1 MKEDNKYMRL
11 ALRLAK
17 KGAGWVNPNPMV
29 GAVVVKHGEI
39 IGKGYHEY
47 FGGPH
52 AEVNAI
58 NSCSRSPRG
67 ATLYVTLEPCIHHGK
82 TPPCADLIIQKRIKR
97 VVVAMVDPNPAMNGK
112 GITYLKARNIDV
124 SVGVLEEEALKLN
137 EIFVKFIHQHRPF
150 CLFKGA
156 MTLDGKIAT
165 ATGESRWISGEPS
178 RKLVHQLR
186 HEYAAIMVG
195 IGTILIDNPRLD
207 ARRNRKISKDPI
219 KVVVDSMARISTDAE
234 VIKHNPQLVVM
245 AVTQNADKNK
255 IVALRRLGAQV
266 VVCPEKDNQ
275 VDLEYLM
282 LALGAM
288 DIDGVLLEGGGTLA
302 FSALKDRIIDKVMLF
317 IAPKFVGGKKAP
329 TIFEGEGF
337 KRMSQAV
344 PVEHLEIRRFKE
356 DFIAEGYLSCSQE
369 S

>member
-1 MKEDNKYMRL
+1 MKEDIKYMRL
-11 ALRLAK
+11 ALKLAR

-29 GAVVVKHGEI
+29 GAVIVRHGEI
-39 IGKGYHEY
+39 IGKGYHEF

-58 NSCSRSPRG
+58 NSCKRSPRG

-97 VVVAMVDPNPAMNGK
+97 VVIAMKDPNPAINGK
-112 GITYLKARNIDV
+112 GITYLKAHNIKVD
-124 SVGVLEEEALKLN
+124 VGVLEHEAEILN
-137 EIFVKFIHQHRPF
+137 EVFVKFVTQHRPF

-156 MTLDGKIAT
+156 MTLDGKIAS

-178 RKLVHQLR
+178 RKLSHQLR
-186 HEYAAIMVG
+186 HDFAAIMVG
-195 IGTILIDNPRLD
+195 IGTILVDNPRLD

-219 KVVVDSMARISTDAE
+219 KVIVDSMARISENAE
-234 VIKHNPQLVVM
+234 VIRHNPQLVVM
-245 AVTQNADKNK
+245 AVTQKADKNK

-266 VVCPEKDNQ
+266 VVCPEKNHQ

-282 LALGAM
+282 LALGSM
-288 DIDGVLLEGGGTLA
+288 EIDGVLLEGGGTLA
-302 FSALKDRIIDKVMLF
+302 FSALKDRVIDKIMLF
-317 IAPKFVGGKKAP
+317 IAPKFLGGKKAP

-337 KRMSQAV
+337 KRMSEAT
-344 PVEHLEIRRFKE
+344 PVEHLEIRKYKE

>member
-1 MKEDNKYMRL
+1 MKEDVKDMRL
-11 ALRLAK
+11 ALKLAR

-29 GAVVVKHGEI
+29 GAVIVSHGEI
-39 IGKGYHEY
+39 IGKGYHEF

-58 NSCSRSPRG
+58 KSCTKSPRG
-67 ATLYVTLEPCIHHGK
+67 ATMYVTLEPCIHHGK
-82 TPPCADLIIQKRIKR
+82 TPPCADLIIQKKIKR
-97 VVVAMVDPNPAMNGK
+97 VVVAMVDPNPSVNGK
-112 GITYLKARNIDV
+112 GIAYMRARNIHVDV
-124 SVGVLEEEALKLN
+124 GILQEEATKLN
-137 EIFVKFIHQHRPF
+137 EVFVKFMLQHRPF

-165 ATGESRWISGEPS
+165 ATGESRWISGEHS
-178 RKLVHQLR
+178 RKLAHQLR

-219 KVVVDSMARISTDAE
+219 KVVVDSVARISTDAE
-234 VIKHNPQLVVM
+234 VFKHNPQLVVM
-245 AVTQNADKNK
+245 AVTQKANKNK
-255 IVALRRLGAQV
+255 IVALQRLGAQV
-266 VVCPEKDNQ
+266 VVCPEKDHQ

-288 DIDGVLLEGGGTLA
+288 DVDSVLLEGGGTLA
-302 FSALKDRIIDKVMLF
+302 FSALKARIIDKVMLF

-329 TIFEGEGF
+329 TILEGDGF
-337 KRMSQAV
+337 KRMSQAI
-344 PVEHLEIRRFKE
+344 PVEHLEIKKFKE
-356 DFIAEGYLSCSQE
+356 DYIAEGYLSCLQE